1 MPDDGG
7 DSPRIPIR
15 CDECE
20 TTTRVPLSDV
30 AEMVERHND
39 QLHGG
44 DDVAEVDP
52 ELKDQLADIVAEDL
66 RLLED

>member
-1 MPDDGG
+1 MPDDG
-7 DSPRIPIR
+7 DDAPQVPIR

-20 TTTRVPLSDV
+20 TTTRVPLPDV

-39 QLHGG
+39 RLHDG

-52 ELKDQLADIVAEDL
+52 ELKDRLADIVAEDL
-66 RLLED
+66 RLLEE